1 MSAIGDNSAKKLR
14 LRFPNGFEFEA
25 LGSEE
30 FIKEQL
36 QSFLGQEKNL
46 SSTAPPQT
54 KTESGGS
61 PGNKNNS
68 NGDNPIGIQ
77 WEKIAEKAQND
88 LLLRNKLENLGQAAE
103 ACLILMAASKD
114 MANQPRP
121 SALELARWL
130 RKSGYPIARI
140 DRILQNAVK
149 NGDILVSGSRRGRKY
164 ELSPSGRLKAFLIA
178 EKLSQRI
185 TGAQPLEP

>member
-1 MSAIGDNSAKKLR
+1 MSTIGDNSAKKLR

-36 QSFLGQEKNL
+36 QSFLGPENNL

-54 KTESGGS
+54 KTEFGS

-68 NGDNPIGIQ
+68 NGNNPIGIQ
-77 WEKIAEKAQND
+77 WEKIAEKSRND
-88 LLLRNKLENLGQAAE
+88 LLLRSKLENLGQAAE

-114 MANQPRP
+114 MANHPRP

-140 DRILQNAVK
+140 DRILQNAAK

-164 ELSPSGRLKAFLIA
+164 ELSPSGRLKALLIA
-178 EKLSQRI
+178 EKLSERI
-185 TGAQPLEP
+185 TGAPNPLEP